1 MFLSPSR
8 IAAIFPDITVPQL
21 CALSTPPITPSDVH
35 EIVPSVTVNQLAAF
49 FDLVQE
55 LIPKQEDGLP
65 PAKVPKIAVKADEEA
80 ETPVPGSSDLTET
93 LFQRLKQLASTRY
106 EFARQKHIFLR
117 YVINVSFSANTKFR
131 YDSKPH

>member
-1 MFLSPSR
+1 MFLSPAR

-21 CALSTPPITPSDVH
+21 CALSTPPISPSDVH
-35 EIVPSVTVNQLAAF
+35 EIVPSVTVNQLSAF

-55 LIPKQEDGLP
+55 LIPEQEDGPP

-106 EFARQKHIFLR
+106 EFARQKYIFSQLC
-117 YVINVSFSANTKFR
+117 NQCLSSTNTKF
-131 YDSKPH
+131 